1 MTIGQLPLNILFIV
15 PYAPNP
21 IRTRPYNLI
30 RALARRGHK
39 LTVATLWE
47 DNDERLFLESL
58 SDADIRVFSAPLSA
72 VRKARNLLGA
82 LPSRTPLQANYC
94 WQPQLLSQINIQL
107 PSSNFQPDIIH
118 VEHLRG
124 ARYGLAV
131 SELPLTGPFIWDSVD
146 CISYLFEQASRHS
159 QSFFGKWVTR
169 FELGRT
175 RRYEGWLISQFDR
188 VLVTSG
194 IDKTAIEEL
203 ASDQRGDSAQT
214 TERANLLTGQPANVS
229 VLPNGVDLNYFKPNG
244 DIYRDPATL
253 VVSGKMSYHAN
264 ITMTLNLVNEIMPLV
279 WKQRPD
285 VRVLIVGK
293 DPGREIKAL
302 DAHPAIRVTGTVED
316 IRPYLWSSTLAVA
329 PVTYGAGI
337 QNKVLEAM
345 ACAAPVVASTQAGS
359 ALDVVPDRDLILAE
373 GTRAFAGAILELLE
387 DSQHRRE
394 LGTAGRRYVEVH
406 HHWDQI
412 AAQLEVIYRE
422 VIQCKQERDA

>member
-1 MTIGQLPLNILFIV
+1 MNVLFIV

-47 DNDERLFLESL
+47 DEDERLFLESL
-58 SDADIRVFSAPLSA
+58 ADADIKITSAPLSKA
-72 VRKARNLLGA
+72 RKAFNLLHA
-82 LPSRTPLQANYC
+82 LPSWAPLQADYC
-94 WQPQLLSQINIQL
+94 WQPQLLKQVNSRL
-107 PSSNFQPDIIH
+107 SASNFRPDIIH
-118 VEHLRG
+118 IEHLRG
-124 ARYGLAV
+124 ARFGLAAIDSSLAAPIV
-131 SELPLTGPFIWDSVD
+131 WDSVD
-146 CISYLFEQASRHS
+146 CISHLFEQAARRSRS
-159 QSFFGKWVTR
+159 AFGKWVTQ
-169 FELGRT
+169 FDLGRT
-175 RRYEGWLISQFDR
+175 RRYEGWLVSQFDR

-194 IDKTAIEEL
+194 VDKTALEEL
-203 ASDQRGDSAQT
+203 AIQHRSSLRSKPEYPRNSEPLT
-214 TERANLLTGQPANVS
+214 SNLQPLIS
-229 VLPNGVDLNYFKPNG
+229 ILPNGVDLNYFKPNG
-244 DIYRDPATL
+244 EVTRDPATL